1 MDEDPPSAL
10 SASPSLSVAA
20 TATVNSLRHSGQ
32 SHFSTMMQIQG
43 HTVKVNGIT
52 YVFDK
57 HQEYDPQKKTKTTSL
72 SSLGHKQEFKPR
84 ESKTKK
90 HNYFVEEDINRK
102 RELRRSFLAERLDLL
117 RPFLKPEV
125 ESQLQTF
132 LRPCSAGQRKKKP
145 ITPQQQQGFP

>member
-43 HTVKVNGIT
+43 HTVLPKNNYKVNGIT
-52 YVFDK
+52 YVFDE
-57 HQEYDPQKKTKTTSL
+57 HQEDDPLTKPTKPSQKPQKQKPKTTSL

-90 HNYFVEEDINRK
+90 HNHFVKVSRK
-102 RELRRSFLAERLDLL
+102 
-117 RPFLKPEV
+117 
-125 ESQLQTF
+125 
-132 LRPCSAGQRKKKP
+132 QRKSP
-145 ITPQQQQGFP
+145 GHH

>member
-57 HQEYDPQKKTKTTSL
+57 HQEYDPQKKPRQLPCRLLDTNKNSNPENPKQKSTTTLSRKISIVSVNSEDPSL
-72 SSLGHKQEFKPR
+72 QSDWTS
-84 ESKTKK
+84 
-90 HNYFVEEDINRK
+90 
-102 RELRRSFLAERLDLL
+102 
-117 RPFLKPEV
+117 
-125 ESQLQTF
+125 
-132 LRPCSAGQRKKKP
+132 
-145 ITPQQQQGFP
+145 

>member
-52 YVFDK
+52 YVFDE
-57 HQEYDPQKKTKTTSL
+57 HQEYDPQTLSRTRSRFVSISIAPSQSCRPGVTK
-72 SSLGHKQEFKPR
+72 
-84 ESKTKK
+84 
-90 HNYFVEEDINRK
+90 
-102 RELRRSFLAERLDLL
+102 
-117 RPFLKPEV
+117 
-125 ESQLQTF
+125 
-132 LRPCSAGQRKKKP
+132 
-145 ITPQQQQGFP
+145 